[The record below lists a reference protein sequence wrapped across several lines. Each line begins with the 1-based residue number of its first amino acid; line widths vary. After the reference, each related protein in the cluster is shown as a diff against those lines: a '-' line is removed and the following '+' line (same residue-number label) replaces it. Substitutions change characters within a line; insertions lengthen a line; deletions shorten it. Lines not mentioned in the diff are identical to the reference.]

1 MDKLSALIGRFRFEA
16 RAFYEGHS
24 IDTQRAPEGVAGQL
38 YLVRQGPVLFF
49 DEYDVPLLVHGAA
62 LVFYPHGM
70 AHRVQALPG
79 AGAGASVAFAILA
92 FRDGEADPLA
102 RILPG
107 RLHLPLERA
116 APLRHTLE
124 LLFAE
129 AAQPAQGQE
138 AVLDRVCD
146 VLMIQLMRHTFEQ
159 PRPDGG
165 VLAGLGDRQ
174 LEPVLNAMHARP
186 HEPWQLQSLAA
197 LACMSRTAFTE
208 HFRKVVGMA
217 PMEYLTGWR
226 MRLARR
232 LLREGLPVKVV
243 SGQAGYT
250 SPPAFTRAF
259 TEHVGM
265 SPRHWLRE
273 GAVA

>member
-1 MDKLSALIGRFRFEA
+1 MNKLSALVGRFRFDA
-16 RAFYEGHS
+16 LAFAQGHS
-24 IDTQRAPEGVAGQL
+24 IDSQPAHAGMAGQL
-38 YLVRQGPVLFF
+38 YLVRQGPVRFF
-49 DEYDVPLLVHGAA
+49 DEYDVPLLVHRSA
-62 LVFYPHGM
+62 LVFYPRGM

-79 AGAGASVAFAILA
+79 AGAGVAFASLA

-102 RILPG
+102 RVLPE
-107 RLHLPLERA
+107 RLHLPLDQA

-129 AAQPAQGQE
+129 AARPAQGHE
-138 AVLDRVCD
+138 VILDRVCD
-146 VLMIQLMRHTFEQ
+146 VLMIQLLRHTFEQ
-159 PRPDGG
+159 PRPDIG

-174 LEPVLNAMHARP
+174 LGPVLNAMHARP
-186 HEPWQLQSLAA
+186 HEPWQLQSLAT

-208 HFRKVVGMA
+208 HFRKVVGMS

-273 GAVA
+273 GALA